1 MSLLD
6 KAKDAAKTVGEKAKQ
21 GVEAASD
28 KVDEVTTKKKVD
40 GLKQELGGIVYLQ
53 RTGTPPDDAEAEISR
68 LIGEIRDLEA
78 KLAAE

>member
-6 KAKDAAKTVGEKAKQ
+6 KAKDAAKSVGEKAKQ
-21 GVEAASD
+21 GVEATSD
-28 KVDEVTTKKKVD
+28 KVDEVQTKKKAD

-68 LIGEIRDLEA
+68 LIDEIRDLEA
-78 KLAAE
+78 KLAE

>member
-6 KAKDAAKTVGEKAKQ
+6 KAKDAAKSVGEKAKQ

-28 KVDEVTTKKKVD
+28 KVDEVQTKKKAD

-53 RTGTPPDDAEAEISR
+53 RTGTPPDNAEAEISR

-78 KLAAE
+78 KLAE

>member
-28 KVDEVTTKKKVD
+28 KVDEVTTKKRVD

-53 RTGTPPDDAEAEISR
+53 RTGTPPENAEAEISR
-68 LIGEIRDLEA
+68 LIGEIRETET
-78 KLAAE
+78 KPAE

>member
-28 KVDEVTTKKKVD
+28 KVDEVTTKKKLD

>member
-28 KVDEVTTKKKVD
+28 KVDEVSTKKRVD
-40 GLKQELGGIVYLQ
+40 GLKQELGAIVYLQ
-53 RTGTPPDDAEAEISR
+53 RTGTPPDDAEAEIAR

-78 KLAAE
+78 KLAQ

>member
-53 RTGTPPDDAEAEISR
+53 RTGTPPEDAEAEISR
-68 LIGEIRDLEA
+68 LIDEIRSTEA
-78 KLAAE
+78 KLAE